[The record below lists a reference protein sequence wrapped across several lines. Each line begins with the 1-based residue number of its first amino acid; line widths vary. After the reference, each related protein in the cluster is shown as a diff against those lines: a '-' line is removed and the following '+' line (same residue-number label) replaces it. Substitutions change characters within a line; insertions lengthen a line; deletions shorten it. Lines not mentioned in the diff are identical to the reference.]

1 MCVCVKGVQEM
12 LIMLEYLMKN
22 SGLFGRRTKTL
33 WASREEKKMPH
44 NMLENCFKIG

>member
-22 SGLFGRRTKTL
+22 SGLFRRTKTL

-44 NMLENCFKIG
+44 NMLENCYKIG